1 MFFIRFNFCRVVH
14 MYLIIGLRTI
24 FFPQYPYLFHCI
36 GMTELS
42 KGSSH
47 LILRFLFTVHLQLC
61 VSFQTVHLSC
71 YEWEVKKELH
81 IIFGGSAYIS
91 AEISCLSTWQSVFV
105 SKREITAL
113 CRCRPRRVQ
122 DLFFP
127 QDHRRC
133 RKIRTLWQRWR

>member
-1 MFFIRFNFCRVVH
+1 MFFIRFNFCRIVH

-47 LILRFLFTVHLQLC
+47 LILRFLSTVHLQLC
-61 VSFQTVHLSC
+61 LSFKAVHLSC

-81 IIFGGSAYIS
+81 IIQWKCVYFCRNFMSEHLA
-91 AEISCLSTWQSVFV
+91 VFV

-122 DLFFP
+122 DFFSP
-127 QDHRRC
+127 KTIDVER
-133 RKIRTLWQRWR
+133 